1 VTSDELDQTERGR
14 ILQVVRGELS
24 FPRVGRVVTVW
35 PHTGAEDRPSNHE
48 VDVAIPPGE
57 PVQEPRRVPILQPTG
72 GAAYVPREGD
82 LVLVG
87 YLRGSGDR
95 PIVLGSVYGDADADR
110 APLASESDI
119 RATRGSLYTE
129 LAGDGSYARIAK
141 KPDDLEAP
149 TATVEIDAQ
158 GTITLDT
165 DGDVTVSAGGD
176 VVIDEGGEAAPVAK
190 QNHTHP
196 YDWTDGGGSGDTG
209 TPNESGTATE
219 IE

>member
-1 VTSDELDQTERGR
+1 VTSDALDQTERGR
-14 ILQVVRGELS
+14 ILQIVRGELS

-35 PHTGAEDRPSNHE
+35 PHTGDESVPSNHE

-57 PVQEPRRVPILQPTG
+57 PVKEPRRVPIMQPTG
-72 GAAYVPREGD
+72 GAASLPREGD

-87 YLRGSGDR
+87 YLQGQGER
-95 PIVLGSVYGDADADR
+95 PVVLGAVYGDADRDR
-110 APLASESDI
+110 APRANGGDI

-196 YDWTDGGGSGDTG
+196 YGWTDSGGSGDTG
-209 TPNESGTATE
+209 TPNESGTETE